1 MIIKGLKPTL
11 ENYTTLIT
19 GLFHSWQK
27 NGKNINKCWEYYNQ
41 VVCGGD
47 FIADEQLRNMM
58 MRVCSATRD
67 CEKAITIWNSLGY
80 TDYVK
85 TCFTYNSY
93 MQALSS
99 RSDYSYQALEVFHKM
114 IFDGIKPNQNSIVY
128 GLKACTWSGDVKQ
141 ANDILQIMR

>member
-1 MIIKGLKPTL
+1 
-11 ENYTTLIT
+11 
-19 GLFHSWQK
+19 
-27 NGKNINKCWEYYNQ
+27 
-41 VVCGGD
+41 
-47 FIADEQLRNMM
+47 
-58 MRVCSATRD
+58 
-67 CEKAITIWNSLGY
+67 
-80 TDYVK
+80 
-85 TCFTYNSY
+85 